1 MAIDSLKVYQITL
14 NSTGSNVEPANTL
27 ILQLS
32 GSLGPNFTNTSIVD
46 SVLNWQ
52 TGKQISGATMIAEY
66 GDVDVIAARL
76 VNSNGV
82 CINETSNQFV
92 F

>member
-1 MAIDSLKVYQITL
+1 MAIDSLKVYEITL

-27 ILQLS
+27 TLQLS
-32 GSLGPNFTNTSIVD
+32 GSLSATFISTGIAD

-52 TGKQISGATMIAEY
+52 AGKQLSGSTLISEY
-66 GDVDVIAARL
+66 GNPNVFAARL

-82 CINETSNQFV
+82 CSGEISNQFL